1 MKRSRG
7 RVEARFPRRAPLV
20 FLRCVFVCVTA
31 GALCSCDLLRDSPFA
46 VAAWTPGSGYHP
58 GPQQISVSLI
68 FSGDPDMA
76 SVERNFSLA
85 EDGVSVRGSFEWRGR
100 MLVFHPLAPLEANR
114 DYTIGV
120 SPGAS
125 DYRGLSL
132 DNAFAGV
139 FTTRPPS
146 SRPELI
152 SMDPGPFGILAGE
165 WGKVRLVFSQPP
177 SPASLRDHVSFS
189 PSMSGI
195 WDTEGNAAVFTPGVK
210 WITGQRYEVRISPS
224 FAGTT
229 GLSLGKSITSVFTAG
244 VDTERPFLIAARAL
258 FEDGSFQELA
268 EEIPGNYTEN
278 SHWER
283 TTRLVLVFSEDVDT
297 FSVRSALSA
306 EGASSPVSETPPGMT
321 SEMIFSLSGTPAWGS
336 RFLFRL
342 GPGVRDAAGNESE
355 NTRLFRIHADGPF
368 SKPPSLAGMR
378 LPMAPGKG
386 AGEQELAVYTPGDL
400 FDDLPVQNGEGRF
413 PYGTE
418 VSEWIELY
426 FDTAEGSFVDPLSV
440 MELFRVESAGAFSF
454 SPRSVRRED
463 FSEAAPAPG
472 WEEYERVEIR
482 GVLVNSTGGGVVSF
496 ITGAGLR
503 DSLGNLSEKVF
514 RISLLK

>member
-1 MKRSRG
+1 MKRTG
-7 RVEARFPRRAPLV
+7 LPRRALLIRYAL
-20 FLRCVFVCVTA
+20 FCVTA
-31 GALCSCDLLRDSPFA
+31 GALCSCDLLRDSPFT
-46 VAAWTPGSGYHP
+46 VAAWTPGSGYHS
-58 GPQQISVSLI
+58 GPQQISVSLL

-100 MLVFHPLAPLEANR
+100 LLVFHPLAPLEANR

-120 SPGAS
+120 SAAAS
-125 DYRGLSL
+125 DFRGLSL
-132 DNAFAGV
+132 DDAFSGS

-146 SRPELI
+146 SRPELV
-152 SMDPGPFGILAGE
+152 SMDPGPFGILSGE
-165 WGKVRLVFSQPP
+165 WGKVRLDFSQPP
-177 SPASLRDHVSFS
+177 APVSLRDHVSFS
-189 PSMSGI
+189 PSMSGV
-195 WDTEGNAAVFTPGVK
+195 WDVEGNAAVFTPGMK
-210 WITGQRYEVRISPS
+210 WTTGQRYEIHISSS

-229 GLSLGKSITSVFTAG
+229 GLSIGKDITSVFTAG
-244 VDTERPFLIAARAL
+244 ADTVKPFLIAARAL
-258 FEDGSFQELA
+258 SEDGNLRDLA

-278 SHWER
+278 ANWESN
-283 TTRLVLVFSEDVDT
+283 TRLVLVFSEDVDT
-297 FSVRSALSA
+297 FSVRSALSV
-306 EGASSPVSETPPGMT
+306 EGASTPVSETPPGMAG
-321 SEMIFSLSGTPAWGS
+321 EMIFSLSGTPVWGS

-355 NTRLFRIHADGPF
+355 NTRLFRIYADGPC
-368 SKPPSLAGMR
+368 SKPPSLVGMR

-400 FDDLPVQNGEGRF
+400 FADLPVQNGEGRF

-418 VSEWIELY
+418 VSEWVELY
-426 FDTAEGSFVDPLSV
+426 FDTAEGASIDPLSL
-440 MELFRVESAGAFSF
+440 MELFRVEAGGALSF
-454 SPRSVRRED
+454 SPRSVRLNG

-472 WEEYERVEIR
+472 WDQCERVEIR

-503 DSLGNLSEKVF
+503 DSLGNRSEKAF